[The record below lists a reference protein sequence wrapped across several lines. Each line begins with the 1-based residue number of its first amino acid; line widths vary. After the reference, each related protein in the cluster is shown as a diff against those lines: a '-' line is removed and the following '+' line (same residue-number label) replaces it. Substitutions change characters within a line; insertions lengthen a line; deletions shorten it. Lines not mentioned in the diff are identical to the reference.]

1 MLEFL
6 QRDLQPK
13 SETFGQ
19 LTIERRVLITPKS
32 TINIASIAVISSGT
46 ASVPNKAAW
55 NLALIFLVA
64 GAVVLAVGIG
74 QNAHLAIAAGGIGIF
89 SGIILARFFA
99 KAEKPCL
106 SITSTDG
113 HKHQFIG
120 QRRTLEEVRRIL
132 SDKINALDES
142 TVYRVSF
149 EKGIIQPMNVP
160 HVEAVGAMLGGAAS
174 GEVMPRVPDT
184 RGGALETYAPA
195 AAPPAH
201 SQVGHSDHAGR
212 PPHVDYSQ
220 VLAQIVDM
228 QRFYA
233 QRQDTQ
239 DIAER
244 LNELEYLM
252 RSGTPTPATRGRLN
266 HLLGELSSILGAYP
280 DVVQIFHRAAR
291 LAGY

>member
-46 ASVPNKAAW
+46 ASVPNKAVW
-55 NLALIFLVA
+55 NLALVLLIG
-64 GAVVLAVGIG
+64 GALALAVGIG
-74 QNAHLAIAAGGIGIF
+74 QSAYPAIVLGGIGVLC
-89 SGIILARFFA
+89 GVILARFFA

-149 EKGIIQPMNVP
+149 EKGIIQSMNVP
-160 HVEAVGAMLGGAAS
+160 HAEAVGAMLGGAAS
-174 GEVMPRVPDT
+174 SEVMPRAPDT
-184 RGGALETYAPA
+184 RGGALETYTPAVAPA
-195 AAPPAH
+195 APAP
-201 SQVGHSDHAGR
+201 GR

-220 VLAQIVDM
+220 VLSQIVDM

-252 RSGTPTPATRGRLN
+252 RSGTPTPVTRGRLN

>member
-46 ASVPNKAAW
+46 ASVPNKAVW
-55 NLALIFLVA
+55 NLALVLLIG
-64 GAVVLAVGIG
+64 GALALAVGIG
-74 QNAHLAIAAGGIGIF
+74 QSAYPAIVLGGIGVLC
-89 SGIILARFFA
+89 GVILARFFA

-149 EKGIIQPMNVP
+149 EKGIIQSMNVP
-160 HVEAVGAMLGGAAS
+160 HAETVGAMLGGAAS
-174 GEVMPRVPDT
+174 GEVMPRVPDA
-184 RGGALETYAPA
+184 RSGALEAHAPA
-195 AAPPAH
+195 ATPIPTLL
-201 SQVGHSDHAGR
+201 GHSDHAGR

-220 VLAQIVDM
+220 VLSQIVDM

>member
-46 ASVPNKAAW
+46 ASVPNKAVW
-55 NLALIFLVA
+55 NLALVLLVA
-64 GAVVLAVGIG
+64 GAVVLAVGVG
-74 QNAHLAIAAGGIGIF
+74 QNAYLAIAAGGVGIF
-89 SGIILARFFA
+89 SGVVLARFFA

-160 HVEAVGAMLGGAAS
+160 HAEAVGAMLGGAVS
-174 GEVMPRVPDT
+174 SEVMPRAPDT
-184 RGGALETYAPA
+184 RGGALETYAP
-195 AAPPAH
+195 P
-201 SQVGHSDHAGR
+201 R
-212 PPHVDYSQ
+212 PPRRSSQ
-220 VLAQIVDM
+220 
-228 QRFYA
+228 
-233 QRQDTQ
+233 
-239 DIAER
+239 
-244 LNELEYLM
+244 
-252 RSGTPTPATRGRLN
+252 
-266 HLLGELSSILGAYP
+266 
-280 DVVQIFHRAAR
+280 
-291 LAGY
+291 

>member
-32 TINIASIAVISSGT
+32 TINIASIAVISSGS
-46 ASVPNKAAW
+46 ASVPNRAVW
-55 NLALIFLVA
+55 NLALILLVA
-64 GAVVLAVGIG
+64 GAVVLAVGVG
-74 QNAHLAIAAGGIGIF
+74 QNAHLAIAAGGVGIF
-89 SGIILARFFA
+89 SGVILARFFA

-149 EKGIIQPMNVP
+149 EKGIIQSMNVP
-160 HVEAVGAMLGGAAS
+160 HAETVGAMLGGAPS
-174 GEVMPRVPDT
+174 GEVMPRAPDT
-184 RGGALETYAPA
+184 RGGALETYTPAVAPA
-195 AAPPAH
+195 APAP
-201 SQVGHSDHAGR
+201 GR

-220 VLAQIVDM
+220 VLPQIVDM

-252 RSGTPTPATRGRLN
+252 RSGTPTPVTRGRLN

>member
-13 SETFGQ
+13 TETFGQ

-46 ASVPNKAAW
+46 TSVPNRPVR
-55 NLALIFLVA
+55 NLAMVLLAA
-64 GAVVLAVGIG
+64 GAVALAFGIA
-74 QNAHLAIAAGGIGIF
+74 QSAHGVIALGGAATLFGL
-89 SGIILARFFA
+89 ILARFFA
-99 KAEKPCL
+99 KTDKPCL

-113 HKHQFIG
+113 HKHQFTG

-142 TVYRVSF
+142 TIYRVSF
-149 EKGIIQPMNVP
+149 EKGIIQSVNAP
-160 HVEAVGAMLGGAAS
+160 HTEAIGAMLGGASQAM
-174 GEVMPRVPDT
+174 VDT
-184 RGGALETYAPA
+184 RGAALDTHMPA
-195 AAPPAH
+195 ASPTGP
-201 SQVGHSDHAGR
+201 SFGRSDPGGR
-212 PPHVDYSQ
+212 PSHIDYSQ
-220 VLAQIVDM
+220 VLPQIVDM

-252 RSGTPTPATRGRLN
+252 RSGTPTPVSRSRLN

>member
-46 ASVPNKAAW
+46 TSVPNKAVW
-55 NLALIFLVA
+55 NLALILLA
-64 GAVVLAVGIG
+64 GGAVVLAVGIS
-74 QNAHLAIAAGGIGIF
+74 QNAYLAIAAGGIGMLC
-89 SGIILARFFA
+89 GVVLARFFA

-113 HKHQFIG
+113 HKHKFTG

-149 EKGIIQPMNVP
+149 EKGIIQSMNVP
-160 HVEAVGAMLGGAAS
+160 HAETVGAMLGGAPG
-174 GEVMPRVPDT
+174 GEVMPRAPDT
-184 RGGALETYAPA
+184 RGGAQETYAPA
-195 AAPPAH
+195 AAPAPP
-201 SQVGHSDHAGR
+201 SPGR

-220 VLAQIVDM
+220 VLPQIVDM

-252 RSGTPTPATRGRLN
+252 RSGTPTPVTRGRLN

>member
-46 ASVPNKAAW
+46 TSVPNKAVW
-55 NLALIFLVA
+55 NLALILLA
-64 GAVVLAVGIG
+64 GGAVVLAVGIS
-74 QNAHLAIAAGGIGIF
+74 QNAYLAIAAGGIGMLC
-89 SGIILARFFA
+89 GVVLARFFA

-113 HKHQFIG
+113 HKHKFTG

-149 EKGIIQPMNVP
+149 EKGIIQPMSVP
-160 HVEAVGAMLGGAAS
+160 HAEAVGAMLGGAGS
-174 GEVMPRVPDT
+174 SQVMPRAVDT
-184 RGGALETYAPA
+184 RGGALDTYLPATA
-195 AAPPAH
+195 AAGP
-201 SQVGHSDHAGR
+201 SLGKSGR
-212 PPHVDYSQ
+212 PPHVDYAQ
-220 VLAQIVDM
+220 VLPQIVDM

-233 QRQDTQ
+233 QRQDTH

-252 RSGTPTPATRGRLN
+252 RSGTPTAASRSRLN

-280 DVVQIFHRAAR
+280 DVVQIFHQAAR
-291 LAGY
+291 LAGF